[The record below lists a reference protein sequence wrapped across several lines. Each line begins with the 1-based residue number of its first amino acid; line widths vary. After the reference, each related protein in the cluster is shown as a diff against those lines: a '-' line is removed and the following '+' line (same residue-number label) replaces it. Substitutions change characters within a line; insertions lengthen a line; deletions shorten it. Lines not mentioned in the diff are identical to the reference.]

1 MAEKLKIIP
10 LGGLGEIGKNMTLIE
25 CNGEILVID
34 CGLMFPDEEM
44 LGVDLVIPD
53 ITYLKKHKNKVRGII
68 LTHGHEDH
76 IGALPYVLREI
87 NVPIYCTKLTAG
99 IVQTRL
105 LEHKLS
111 DKVKLVRRE
120 RGDSFKVG
128 IFGVEF
134 IRTNH
139 SVPDSVAVAVTTP
152 LGVVLHTGDF
162 KIDTTPVA
170 SEMIDLTRFG
180 ELGREGVLLL
190 MSDSTNAERP
200 GYTMSER
207 KVGESMD
214 GYFKNCDQRIIIATF
229 ASNVHRLQQIVD
241 IAAKYHRKVAVS
253 GRSMENIIGVATELG
268 YINAPKDI
276 FVELSAINR
285 YPKNK
290 MVIIPPGSRGEPMSA
305 LYRMAFSGHRQVE
318 VGPGD
323 KILIAATPIPGNEKS
338 VYRMINELFRKGA
351 EVVYERLAEIHVS
364 GHACQ
369 EELKTILALTKPRYF
384 MPVHGEYRHLKVHA
398 DLAKQF
404 DIPAKN
410 IFISEIGRT
419 LEITKNTAKLTTTVP
434 SGRVLVDGLGVGDVG
449 TAVLRDRKHLAED
462 GLIVVV
468 VTMQEGVV
476 VAGPD
481 IISRGFVYVR
491 ESEDMIGNLRKVVQ
505 KSLESCEEKNI
516 RDWATIKSRIKDDVS
531 DHLYKVTKRSPM
543 ILPVIMEI

>member
-290 MVIIPPGSRGEPMSA
+290 MVIITTGSQSRCRRFTAWPFPATARWRSA
-305 LYRMAFSGHRQVE
+305 PAIRSSLLRRPFRAMKS
-318 VGPGD
+318 PS
-323 KILIAATPIPGNEKS
+323 IA
-338 VYRMINELFRKGA
+338 
-351 EVVYERLAEIHVS
+351 
-364 GHACQ
+364 
-369 EELKTILALTKPRYF
+369 
-384 MPVHGEYRHLKVHA
+384 
-398 DLAKQF
+398 
-404 DIPAKN
+404 
-410 IFISEIGRT
+410 
-419 LEITKNTAKLTTTVP
+419 
-434 SGRVLVDGLGVGDVG
+434 
-449 TAVLRDRKHLAED
+449 
-462 GLIVVV
+462 
-468 VTMQEGVV
+468 
-476 VAGPD
+476 
-481 IISRGFVYVR
+481 
-491 ESEDMIGNLRKVVQ
+491 
-505 KSLESCEEKNI
+505 
-516 RDWATIKSRIKDDVS
+516 
-531 DHLYKVTKRSPM
+531 
-543 ILPVIMEI
+543 

>member
-139 SVPDSVAVAVTTP
+139 SVPDSVAVAITTP

-290 MVIIPPGSRGEPMSA
+290 MVIITTGSQGEPMSA